1 MDRPRSIIT
10 NRLFHHEE
18 GRNRTA
24 AQRKTKIDRFTRA
37 NITKKGVGCRRH
49 PFILRLYKK
58 EEGRKIKRVEHNNK
72 NIPAEVEI
80 NKKKTVLLFIK
91 KKKDEERKK
100 KKGQS
105 FKEVVAQLFPATRI
119 FYLYNFFFDDD
130 FCIWLEWEFGG
141 FSSRCKRH
149 VVSRQRANADV
160 TVRRTEKKCYFR
172 FPIESF
178 AKVVTLRVYETAH
191 RPTSTSMQMRW
202 AGKVNRTA
210 ISTKSLKDVFR
221 RPIF

>member
-91 KKKDEERKK
+91 KKR
-100 KKGQS
+100 G
-105 FKEVVAQLFPATRI
+105 
-119 FYLYNFFFDDD
+119 
-130 FCIWLEWEFGG
+130 
-141 FSSRCKRH
+141 
-149 VVSRQRANADV
+149 
-160 TVRRTEKKCYFR
+160 
-172 FPIESF
+172 
-178 AKVVTLRVYETAH
+178 
-191 RPTSTSMQMRW
+191 
-202 AGKVNRTA
+202 
-210 ISTKSLKDVFR
+210 
-221 RPIF
+221 

>member
-91 KKKDEERKK
+91 KKRMKRGRKK
-100 KKGQS
+100 RASHLKKLLLS
-105 FKEVVAQLFPATRI
+105 FSPRRASFIYTISFSTTTSAFDSNGNLADFRLVANDT
-119 FYLYNFFFDDD
+119 
-130 FCIWLEWEFGG
+130 
-141 FSSRCKRH
+141 SSPGKG
-149 VVSRQRANADV
+149 
-160 TVRRTEKKCYFR
+160 
-172 FPIESF
+172 
-178 AKVVTLRVYETAH
+178 
-191 RPTSTSMQMRW
+191 PTPT
-202 AGKVNRTA
+202 
-210 ISTKSLKDVFR
+210 
-221 RPIF
+221 